1 MALTYKVLGT
11 ASTTTGGTAL
21 YTNATSGGAVVS
33 SIIVSNSSTSSRTFA
48 VHVVPTS
55 ATAVANQYCIASG
68 TTVPA
73 NDSIIMTLGISL
85 ASGNSIK
92 VSGSTTDVGFIAFGA
107 EIS

>member
-1 MALTYKVLGT
+1 MALAYKVLGT

-33 SIIVSNSSTSSRTFA
+33 SIVVSNSSSTNRSFA

-55 ATAVANQYCIASG
+55 ATAVANQYCLASG

-73 NDSIIMTLGISL
+73 NDSIVMTLGVSL
-85 ASGNSIK
+85 ASGNCIK

>member
-1 MALTYKVLGT
+1 MALAYKVLGT

-33 SIIVSNSSTSSRTFA
+33 SIVVSNSSTTNRSFA

-55 ATAVANQYCIASG
+55 ATAVANQYCLASG

-73 NDSIIMTLGISL
+73 NDSIVMTLGISL